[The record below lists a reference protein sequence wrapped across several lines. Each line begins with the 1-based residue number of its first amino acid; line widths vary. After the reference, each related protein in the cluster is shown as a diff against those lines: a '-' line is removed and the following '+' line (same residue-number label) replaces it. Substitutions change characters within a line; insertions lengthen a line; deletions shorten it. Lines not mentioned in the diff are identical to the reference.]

1 MVPVWGLAATFG
13 IQAPLFRTIRTVT
26 DRTMAKI
33 TLDQVQHSY
42 LEHPQDPDDWALKR
56 LDMVWSDGGAYALLG
71 PSGCGKTTLLNVISG
86 LLQPTRGRVLFDDRD
101 VSGIPSDRRDIA
113 QVFQF
118 PVVYD
123 TMSVFDNL
131 AFPLRNRGMPESQV
145 KQRVHEIATMLDLE
159 AVLGN
164 RASGLTADGKQKI
177 SLGRGLVR
185 SDVNV
190 IMFDEPLTVIDPHLK
205 WQLRSKLKELHQE
218 VGVTMIYVTHDQTEA
233 LTFAEQVVVMHEGAV
248 VQTGTP
254 VELFEKPRHTFV
266 GHFIGSPGMNLLP
279 CEITDSGPA
288 FLGHPLPVAG
298 EFQVPEG
305 TRRLEIGIRP
315 EFIRFAPEGLPVEI
329 VKVEDVGRYR
339 IVEVSYKGQPIK
351 LVTPENTPIPDAT
364 GHLAFERSM
373 THVYADGWIIT

>member
-1 MVPVWGLAATFG
+1 
-13 IQAPLFRTIRTVT
+13 
-26 DRTMAKI
+26 MAKI
-33 TLDQVQHSY
+33 TLDQVRHSY
-42 LEHPQDPDDWALKR
+42 LDHPASPDDWALKQ
-56 LDMVWSDGGAYALLG
+56 LDMNWSDGGAYALLG

-86 LLQPTRGRVLFDDRD
+86 LLQPSQGRVLFNDRD
-101 VSGIPSDRRDIA
+101 VTGVPSDRRDIA
-113 QVFQF
+113 QIFQF

-131 AFPLRNRGMPESQV
+131 AFPLRNRGIPEDQV
-145 KQRVHEIATMLDLE
+145 KSRVHEIAGMLDLE
-159 AVLGN
+159 AALGN

-218 VGVTMIYVTHDQTEA
+218 VGATMIYVTHDQTEA
-233 LTFAEQVVVMHEGAV
+233 LTFADQVVVMHDGAV

-254 VELFEKPRHTFV
+254 VELFDKPGHTFV

-279 CEITDSGPA
+279 CEIIGGSPS
-288 FLGHPLPVAG
+288 FLGHRMEIVDRVEAPTGAK
-298 EFQVPEG
+298 
-305 TRRLEIGIRP
+305 RLEIGVRP
-315 EFIRFAPEGLPVEI
+315 EFIHFASEGLPVDI
-329 VKVEDVGRYR
+329 VRVDDVGRYR
-339 IVEVSYKGQPIK
+339 IVKVNHKSHTIK
-351 LVTPENTPIPDAT
+351 LVTPENVPIPDGK
-364 GHLAFERSM
+364 GHLVFDRAK